1 MNRSTII
8 CVDNEGVILNSLG
21 EQLKRHFGDKYDI
34 ELAQKGSEVIEL
46 CDELT
51 QEGIEIPVIISDQIM
66 PEISGDK
73 LLIKVHHRYPKT
85 LKILLTGQA
94 DAVSVGNI
102 VNVGAL
108 YRFLSKPWQETDL
121 ILTIKEALHSY
132 EQDRQITEQNNLLK
146 KINQQL
152 NNSLSLL
159 QATLE
164 ATAEGILVIDNVG
177 QVISFN
183 QTFINLWSIPRS
195 IVANNDKNQTLA
207 FLLTQ
212 LKNSEIFEEI
222 LVKNS
227 EKNKQQKHQ
236 LLELKNNKIFDYSWR
251 PQKLNEKMIGRV
263 FSFRDITEQKQAEAI
278 IKHQAS
284 HDPLTN
290 VANRLYFKER
300 LYVAL
305 NQAQK
310 AQKMLAVMF
319 LDLDHFKEIND
330 TLGHGIGDKL
340 LQSFVEC
347 LQQCIRNKD
356 LICRLGGD
364 EFLILLPDINHRDD
378 VSAIAQRIL
387 TKLTFP
393 FVIENHPL
401 RVSSSIGI
409 GIYPD
414 HGQDADTLVKKAD
427 DALYYVKQQ
436 GRNNYH
442 FFQ

>member
-8 CVDNEGVILNSLG
+8 CVDNEEVILNSLG
-21 EQLKRHFGDKYDI
+21 EQLKRHFGKNYDI
-34 ELAQKGSEVIEL
+34 ELAQKGSEVLDL
-46 CDELT
+46 CEELT
-51 QEGIEIPVIISDQIM
+51 EEGIEIPVIISDQRM

-73 LLIKVHHRYPKT
+73 LLIKVHHHYPKT

-121 ILTIKEALHSY
+121 ILTIKEAIHSY
-132 EQDRQITEQNNLLK
+132 EQDKQITEQNKLLK
-146 KINQQL
+146 KINQKL
-152 NNSLSLL
+152 HNSLSLL

-164 ATAEGILVIDNVG
+164 ATAEGILVIDNIG
-177 QVISFN
+177 RVISFN
-183 QTFINLWSIPRS
+183 QTFINLWSIPHS
-195 IVANNDKNQTLA
+195 IATNNDKNQSLA

-212 LKNSEIFEEI
+212 LKTPEIFEAI
-222 LVKNS
+222 LVKNRDIN
-227 EKNKQQKHQ
+227 EQQNNQ
-236 LLELKNNKIFDYSWR
+236 LLELNNNKIFNYSWQ
-251 PQKLNEKMIGRV
+251 PQKLNGKMIGRV

-278 IKHQAS
+278 IKHQAL

-290 VANRLYFKER
+290 VANRIYFEER
-300 LYVAL
+300 LCIAL
-305 NQAQK
+305 NQAQQT
-310 AQKMLAVMF
+310 QKMLAVMF

-340 LQSFVEC
+340 LQRFVEC
-347 LQQCIRNKD
+347 LQQCVRDKD

-364 EFLILLPDINHRDD
+364 EFLILLPDINHRTD

-387 TKLTFP
+387 TKLTVP
-393 FVIENHPL
+393 FVIENNTLHI
-401 RVSSSIGI
+401 SSSIGI
-409 GIYPD
+409 AIYPD
-414 HGQDADTLVKKAD
+414 HGQDTDTLVQKAD
-427 DALYYVKQQ
+427 VALYYVKQQ